1 MKNTYQIINVRTLEK
16 TCKRPFKKTT
26 RCMRLRRKAEG
37 ILPTGSWALFM
48 RLWQSF
54 LFQAAFPW
62 PWKTPSPDNV
72 NLSTRAKVIQLSPWT
87 LFGACNV
94 PPSWKSIGLLQVPSK
109 FPCFTLNIP
118 LGIKIALERL
128 DVHASFH
135 AFAKVYI
142 SQVTK
147 IIANNWSIQ
156 PVITVMFILYIY
168 LPDVST
174 RHYVTISCKRTNNID
189 TRLSIDG
196 KR

>member
-1 MKNTYQIINVRTLEK
+1 
-16 TCKRPFKKTT
+16 
-26 RCMRLRRKAEG
+26 MRLRRKAEG
-37 ILPTGSWALFM
+37 ILLTTRSWAQFM

-62 PWKTPSPDNV
+62 PSKTSSPDNV

-94 PPSWKSIGLLQVPSK
+94 PPSWKSIGLLQCPSK

-118 LGIKIALERL
+118 LGIKISLERS

-135 AFAKVYI
+135 AFAKAYI

-147 IIANNWSIQ
+147 VIANNCSTQ
-156 PVITVMFILYIY
+156 LVIILMFILYIY
-168 LPDVST
+168 LRDVST
-174 RHYVTISCKRTNNID
+174 RHYVTISFQRKNNIG

-196 KR
+196 R